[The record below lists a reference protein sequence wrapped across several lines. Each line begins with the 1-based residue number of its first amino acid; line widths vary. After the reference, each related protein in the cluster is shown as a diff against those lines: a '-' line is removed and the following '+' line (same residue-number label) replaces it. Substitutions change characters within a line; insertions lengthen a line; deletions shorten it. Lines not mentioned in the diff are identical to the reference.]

1 MNSPNFLHMT
11 KVDPMNT
18 NASQTN
24 VSGSSSETAAQ
35 SWLGAMTGY
44 HWIVLVLCSLGWA
57 LDCFNQQLFAV
68 NRAPAVAELMN
79 LAEGDPQ
86 VGYYSGWATALML
99 IGWATGG
106 IFFGIWADKYGR
118 VRIMIV
124 SLFFFTV
131 FTGLTGNV
139 HSLWLFLLYRFLS
152 GLGAGGQFAVCATL
166 IAETLS
172 NRTRPIASGIMQAA
186 AAAANICAALS
197 MFAIVWLISSGTLTQ
212 SPWRYAFLLGYIPLV
227 LAVFNW
233 GWLKEPQAWVKAKQE
248 AKKSGRKTGSILELF
263 GDRTMRYRVVMGM
276 LLATIGII
284 GYWGIMMFAVDLNR
298 SIFRSSALAEVGV
311 DTRQVSP
318 AEIPALIAK
327 QPVETQKII
336 RKRVERMGAL
346 TSIMI
351 NVGSFF
357 GMYLFAVVT
366 DIFGRRWTFTFFQ
379 SLAIISVLLVF
390 LKTSSS
396 TELFLYSPLMGFAI
410 GSLLTGYTIYF
421 PELFPTRLRSTAVS
435 FCYNAGRYLSAG
447 GAAVF
452 GLLTSLV
459 FAHTVEPF
467 RWAGAVMSPI
477 FLIGILIIWLMPETK
492 GKPLPE

>member
-1 MNSPNFLHMT
+1 MSEP
-11 KVDPMNT
+11 T
-18 NASQTN
+18 NGISIPGN
-24 VSGSSSETAAQ
+24 ENKPQ
-35 SWLGAMTGY
+35 SWWGAMTGY
-44 HWIVLVLCSLGWA
+44 HWIVMILCSLGWA

-68 NRAPAVAELMN
+68 NRAPAVAELMQ
-79 LAEGDPQ
+79 LSEGAPE

-118 VRIMIV
+118 VRIMII
-124 SLFFFTV
+124 SLFFFTI
-131 FTGLTGNV
+131 FTGLTGTV
-139 HSLWLFLLYRFLS
+139 HSLSLFLLYRFLS

-172 NRTRPIASGIMQAA
+172 NRTRPIASGLMQAA

-197 MFAIVWLISSGTLTQ
+197 MFAIVYFVSTGTLSN
-212 SPWRYAFLLGYIPLV
+212 SPWRYAFLLGYLPLI
-227 LAVFNW
+227 LAIFNW
-233 GWLKEPQAWVKAKQE
+233 GWLKEPEAWKKAKE
-248 AKKSGRKTGSILELF
+248 EEKTSGRKTGSLLELF
-263 GDRTMRYRVVMGM
+263 GERTLRYRVIMGM

-298 SIFRSSALAEVGV
+298 SIFRTSALKEIGVEVQNTAPAKIASIIAE
-311 DTRQVSP
+311 QP
-318 AEIPALIAK
+318 KEK
-327 QPVETQKII
+327 QEFI
-336 RKRVERMGAL
+336 RKKVEKMGAL

-357 GMYLFAVVT
+357 GMYLFAVVI

-379 SLAIISVLLVF
+379 ALAIVSVLLVF
-390 LKTSSS
+390 LKTSNI

-447 GAAVF
+447 GAAIF
-452 GLLTSLV
+452 GLLTSVV
-459 FAHTVEPF
+459 FADTMEPF

>member
-1 MNSPNFLHMT
+1 
-11 KVDPMNT
+11 
-18 NASQTN
+18 
-24 VSGSSSETAAQ
+24 
-35 SWLGAMTGY
+35 
-44 HWIVLVLCSLGWA
+44 
-57 LDCFNQQLFAV
+57 
-68 NRAPAVAELMN
+68 
-79 LAEGDPQ
+79 
-86 VGYYSGWATALML
+86 
-99 IGWATGG
+99 
-106 IFFGIWADKYGR
+106 
-118 VRIMIV
+118 
-124 SLFFFTV
+124 
-131 FTGLTGNV
+131 
-139 HSLWLFLLYRFLS
+139 
-152 GLGAGGQFAVCATL
+152 
-166 IAETLS
+166 
-172 NRTRPIASGIMQAA
+172 
-186 AAAANICAALS
+186 
-197 MFAIVWLISSGTLTQ
+197 
-212 SPWRYAFLLGYIPLV
+212 
-227 LAVFNW
+227 
-233 GWLKEPQAWVKAKQE
+233 
-248 AKKSGRKTGSILELF
+248 
-263 GDRTMRYRVVMGM
+263 
-276 LLATIGII
+276 
-284 GYWGIMMFAVDLNR
+284 
-298 SIFRSSALAEVGV
+298 
-311 DTRQVSP
+311 
-318 AEIPALIAK
+318 
-327 QPVETQKII
+327 
-336 RKRVERMGAL
+336 MGAL